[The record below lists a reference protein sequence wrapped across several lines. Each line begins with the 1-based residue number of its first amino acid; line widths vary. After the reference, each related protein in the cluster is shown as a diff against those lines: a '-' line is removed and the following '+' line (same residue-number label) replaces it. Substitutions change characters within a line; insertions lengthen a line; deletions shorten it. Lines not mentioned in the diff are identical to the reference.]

1 MIVSLIGYRGCGKS
15 SLAPLIAERLH
26 WRAVDSDRLIEEQA
40 GCTIADIFKSHGEP
54 EFRKIEAEILAQLFN
69 EDQLVIATGGGAIL
83 NSQTCEL
90 MRHAGPVF
98 WLSAPT
104 EELIRRLTQDVSTT
118 ETRPALTDLKFEE
131 EIRTV
136 LQNRIPVYQAVSDFE
151 VSTAGRTLT
160 DLVDDILQL
169 IQGWTPQSR
178 TAIKEHTS

>member
-1 MIVSLIGYRGCGKS
+1 MIVSFIGYRGCGKS
-15 SLAPLIAERLH
+15 SLAPLIAQRLH
-26 WRAVDSDRLIEEQA
+26 WQAVDSDRLIEEQT
-40 GCTIADIFKSHGEP
+40 GCTIADIFKNQSEFA
-54 EFRKIEAEILAQLFN
+54 FRKLEAEILEQLYSQ
-69 EDQLVIATGGGAIL
+69 DQLVIATGGGAIL
-83 NSQTCEL
+83 NTQTCEL
-90 MRHAGPVF
+90 MRQAGPVF

-104 EELIRRLTQDVSTT
+104 EELIRRLTQDESTT

-136 LQNRIPVYQAVSDFE
+136 LKNRIPVYQAVSDFE
-151 VSTAGRTLT
+151 VSTAGRTLS